1 MTVQDEVG
9 SLEVGKAF
17 DCLVVDCG
25 KFSPDLDKADSGRI
39 PYEVFPDDT
48 NLDRLEKYVQLG
60 DDRNI
65 KQVFIAGTQV
75 L

>member
-1 MTVQDEVG
+1 MLQEEVG

-17 DCLVVDCG
+17 DCLIVDCG
-25 KFSPDLDKADSGRI
+25 KFTLDSDRRRSALF
-39 PYEVFPDDT
+39 PYEVFPDDS
-48 NLDRLEKYVQLG
+48 NLDRLEKFVQIG

-65 KQVFIAGTQV
+65 RQVYVNGKQV